1 MVGVCFF
8 REIVAKLL
16 FFVIDNIINTNIVS
30 TGMMSADA
38 LGYIMN
44 DLFGNVVYAGIDTD
58 KHKYPIGSGR
68 VTFSSSKSYIN
79 AIRAAFV
86 EIKTLKF
93 IKKVTYYFLRYFE
106 STAIHYL
113 YVLCLPQVQIDP
125 YLDESMCDS
134 CNYRQGPYFCRDVSC
149 FHYFCRNCWLLF
161 HASEST
167 SHHRPLMRNSKS
179 GAPPT
184 SVIL

>member
-1 MVGVCFF
+1 
-8 REIVAKLL
+8 
-16 FFVIDNIINTNIVS
+16 
-30 TGMMSADA
+30 MMSADA

-93 IKKVTYYFLRYFE
+93 IKKVCFYHKMCNILHVVQFINNKNNMHIIYK
-106 STAIHYL
+106 
-113 YVLCLPQVQIDP
+113 YVSSI
-125 YLDESMCDS
+125 
-134 CNYRQGPYFCRDVSC
+134 
-149 FHYFCRNCWLLF
+149 
-161 HASEST
+161 
-167 SHHRPLMRNSKS
+167 
-179 GAPPT
+179 
-184 SVIL
+184 